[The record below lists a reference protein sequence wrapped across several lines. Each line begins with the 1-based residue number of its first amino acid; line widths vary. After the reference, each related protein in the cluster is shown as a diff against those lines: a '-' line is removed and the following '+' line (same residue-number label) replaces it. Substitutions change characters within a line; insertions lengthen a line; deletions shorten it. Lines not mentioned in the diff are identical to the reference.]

1 MLEPESTPEPE
12 PLMAALRRQR
22 PVQLADVAFGGPVKE
37 ATEALPEA
45 NDPDRTKRQVEV
57 AGQAYKKQQQQQQQP
72 QPDVKDRYIVALES
86 ALLQVQTLN
95 KKLSDELLVQTKLV
109 KANQASNFAALL
121 QKLGGLEAQ
130 VALLQVPEP
139 ELEMPQ
145 TPEPEPE
152 PEKPDEKV
160 LSKCLEHLLK
170 EASREQVTLVDLD
183 QAVQHAAGQVLERL
197 NQVEVHLNATFAW
210 IKTGFLRVENKTVTV
225 VHDLE
230 KSFNSSRDENSGQ
243 FHRIDQHT
251 RKTATAMDRLEKNF
265 NTSQDACLQRFD
277 QFEKKSEKRITSVH
291 QRFDA
296 QDLVLNKT
304 YILNLNQSAV
314 IGACINNGLNGKR
327 FFGRWW
333 EQFNNILHGTVP
345 ENSELYHAQNMEEL
359 FDSEK
364 ILILFFGLIFWFI
377 RGIDGRGGSR
387 LARKWRLRQRIIHK
401 AFKIIQSNGFSLLLE
416 TSWQQQRAQMF

>member
-1 MLEPESTPEPE
+1 MFPSIFYYSSHSTPEPE
-12 PLMAALRRQR
+12 SRPEPETTTPAPEPMMAALRRQR
-22 PVQLADVAFGGPVKE
+22 PVELANVAFGGPE
-37 ATEALPEA
+37 TEALPA
-45 NDPDRTKRQVEV
+45 LPDPDRIKRQVEV
-57 AGQAYKKQQQQQQQP
+57 AGQAYKKQQQQQQQ

-86 ALLQVQTLN
+86 ALLQVQTSY
-95 KKLSDELLVQTKLV
+95 KKLSDEVLVQTKLV
-109 KANQASNFAALL
+109 RTNQASNFAALL

-152 PEKPDEKV
+152 KPDEKV

-170 EASREQVTLVDLD
+170 EVSREPVTLVEVD
-183 QAVQHAAGQVLERL
+183 QAVQRATGQVLERL
-197 NQVEVHLNATFAW
+197 DQLELQLNATFAW
-210 IKTGFLRVENKTVTV
+210 IKTGFFRMENKTVAV
-225 VHDLE
+225 VNQLG
-230 KSFNSSRDENSGQ
+230 KSFNSSRDENSDR
-243 FHRIDQHT
+243 FHHIDQDSK
-251 RKTATAMDRLEKNF
+251 KTATAMDRLEKNF

-277 QFEKKSEKRITSVH
+277 QFEKQSEKRLTSVH

-345 ENSELYHAQNMEEL
+345 ENS
-359 FDSEK
+359 
-364 ILILFFGLIFWFI
+364 
-377 RGIDGRGGSR
+377 
-387 LARKWRLRQRIIHK
+387 
-401 AFKIIQSNGFSLLLE
+401 
-416 TSWQQQRAQMF
+416 

>member
-1 MLEPESTPEPE
+1 MSFSSNRMPTPEPKSTPEPE
-12 PLMAALRRQR
+12 PMMAALRRQR

-72 QPDVKDRYIVALES
+72 QPDVKDQYIVALES

-109 KANQASNFAALL
+109 KANQASNFAVLL

-152 PEKPDEKV
+152 KPDEKV

-170 EASREQVTLVDLD
+170 EASREQVTLVDVD
-183 QAVQHAAGQVLERL
+183 QAVQHAAGQVLKRL

-243 FHRIDQHT
+243 F

-265 NTSQDACLQRFD
+265 NTSRDVCSQRFD
-277 QFEKKSEKRITSVH
+277 QFEKQSSVDL
-291 QRFDA
+291 RFDTL
-296 QDLVLNKT
+296 DWVLNKT
-304 YILNLNQSAV
+304 YTLTLNQSTM
-314 IGACINNGLNGKR
+314 IGACVANGLNRKR

-333 EQFNNILHGTVP
+333 EQFNNIVYGTIP
-345 ENSELYHAQNMEEL
+345 ENSELYHAQTIEEL

-364 ILILFFGLIFWFI
+364 ILILFVGGLAWLI
-377 RGIDGRGGSR
+377 RGLDGRSGSR
-387 LARKWRLRQRIIHK
+387 WARKWRLRQRIIHK
-401 AFKIIQSNGFSLLLE
+401 AFKIIRSNGF
-416 TSWQQQRAQMF
+416 

>member
-1 MLEPESTPEPE
+1 M
-12 PLMAALRRQR
+12 MAALRRQR
-22 PVQLADVAFGGPVKE
+22 PVQLADVAFGGPK
-37 ATEALPEA
+37 TEVLPALP
-45 NDPDRTKRQVEV
+45 DPDRIKRQVEV
-57 AGQAYKKQQQQQQQP
+57 AAQSYKKQQQQQQQ
-72 QPDVKDRYIVALES
+72 QQDTKDRYIVALES

-95 KKLSDELLVQTKLV
+95 KKLSDEVLVQTKLV

-170 EASREQVTLVDLD
+170 EASREPVTLVDVN
-183 QAVQHAAGQVLERL
+183 QAVQRATSQVLERL
-197 NQVEVHLNATFAW
+197 DRLEVHLNATFAW

-243 FHRIDQHT
+243 F

-265 NTSQDACLQRFD
+265 NTSRDVCSQRFD
-277 QFEKKSEKRITSVH
+277 QFEKQSSVDL
-291 QRFDA
+291 RFDTL
-296 QDLVLNKT
+296 DWVLNKT
-304 YILNLNQSAV
+304 YTLTLNQSTM
-314 IGACINNGLNGKR
+314 IGACVANGLNRKR

-333 EQFNNILHGTVP
+333 EQFNNIVYGTIP
-345 ENSELYHAQNMEEL
+345 ENSELYHAQTIEEL

-364 ILILFFGLIFWFI
+364 ILILFVGGLAWLI
-377 RGIDGRGGSR
+377 RGLDGRSGSR
-387 LARKWRLRQRIIHK
+387 WARKWRLRQRIIHK
-401 AFKIIQSNGFSLLLE
+401 ACKIIRSNRF
-416 TSWQQQRAQMF
+416 

>member
-1 MLEPESTPEPE
+1 M
-12 PLMAALRRQR
+12 MAALRRQR
-22 PVQLADVAFGGPVKE
+22 PVQLADVAFGGPE
-37 ATEALPEA
+37 TEALPA
-45 NDPDRTKRQVEV
+45 LPDPDRIKRQVEV
-57 AGQAYKKQQQQQQQP
+57 AGQAYKKQQQQQQQ
-72 QPDVKDRYIVALES
+72 QQDTKDRYIVALES

-109 KANQASNFAALL
+109 RTNQASNFAALL

-152 PEKPDEKV
+152 KPDEKV

-170 EASREQVTLVDLD
+170 EVSREPATLMEVD
-183 QAVQHAAGQVLERL
+183 QAVQRATGQVLERL
-197 NQVEVHLNATFAW
+197 DQLEVHLNATFAW
-210 IKTGFLRVENKTVTV
+210 IKTGFSRIENKTVTV

-243 FHRIDQHT
+243 F

-265 NTSQDACLQRFD
+265 NTSRDVCSQRLD
-277 QFEKKSEKRITSVH
+277 QFEKQSSVDL
-291 QRFDA
+291 RFDTL
-296 QDLVLNKT
+296 DWVLNKT
-304 YILNLNQSAV
+304 YTLTLNQSTM
-314 IGACINNGLNGKR
+314 IGACVANGLNRKR

-333 EQFNNILHGTVP
+333 EQFNNIVYGTIP
-345 ENSELYHAQNMEEL
+345 ENSELYHAQTIEEL

-364 ILILFFGLIFWFI
+364 ILILFVGGLAWLI
-377 RGIDGRGGSR
+377 RGLDGRSGSR
-387 LARKWRLRQRIIHK
+387 WARKWRLRQRIIHK
-401 AFKIIQSNGFSLLLE
+401 ACKIIRSNRF
-416 TSWQQQRAQMF
+416 

>member
-1 MLEPESTPEPE
+1 M
-12 PLMAALRRQR
+12 MAALRRQR

-57 AGQAYKKQQQQQQQP
+57 AGQAYKKQQQQQQQQ

-86 ALLQVQTLN
+86 ALLQVQTSN
-95 KKLSDELLVQTKLV
+95 KKLSDEVLVQTKLV
-109 KANQASNFAALL
+109 KANQASNFAVLL

-130 VALLQVPEP
+130 VALLPVPEP

-152 PEKPDEKV
+152 KPDEKA

-170 EASREQVTLVDLD
+170 EVSREPVTLMDVD
-183 QAVQHAAGQVLERL
+183 QAVQRATGQVLERL
-197 NQVEVHLNATFAW
+197 DQLELQLNATFAW
-210 IKTGFLRVENKTVTV
+210 IKTGFSRIENKTVTV

-230 KSFNSSRDENSGQ
+230 KSFNSSRDENSGH
-243 FHRIDQHT
+243 F

-265 NTSQDACLQRFD
+265 NTSRDVCSQRFD
-277 QFEKKSEKRITSVH
+277 QFEKQSSVDL
-291 QRFDA
+291 RFDTL
-296 QDLVLNKT
+296 DWVLNKT
-304 YILNLNQSAV
+304 YTLTLNQSTM
-314 IGACINNGLNGKR
+314 IGACVANGLNRKR

-333 EQFNNILHGTVP
+333 EQFNNIVYGTIP
-345 ENSELYHAQNMEEL
+345 ENSELYHAQTIEEL

-364 ILILFFGLIFWFI
+364 ILILFVGGLAWLI
-377 RGIDGRGGSR
+377 RGLDGRSGSR
-387 LARKWRLRQRIIHK
+387 WARKWRLRQRIIHK
-401 AFKIIQSNGFSLLLE
+401 ACKIIRSNGF
-416 TSWQQQRAQMF
+416 

>member
-1 MLEPESTPEPE
+1 MFPSIFYYSSHSTPEPE
-12 PLMAALRRQR
+12 SRQEPETTTPAPEPMMAALRRQR
-22 PVQLADVAFGGPVKE
+22 PVELANVAFGGPE
-37 ATEALPEA
+37 TEALPA
-45 NDPDRTKRQVEV
+45 LPDPDRIKRQVEV
-57 AGQAYKKQQQQQQQP
+57 AGQAYKKQQQQQQQQ

-86 ALLQVQTLN
+86 ALLQVQTSN
-95 KKLSDELLVQTKLV
+95 KKLSDEVLVQTKLV

-170 EASREQVTLVDLD
+170 EASRKPMTLMEVD
-183 QAVQHAAGQVLERL
+183 QAVQRATGQVLERL
-197 NQVEVHLNATFAW
+197 DQLELQLNATFAW
-210 IKTGFLRVENKTVTV
+210 IKTGFFRVENKTVAV
-225 VHDLE
+225 VNQLG
-230 KSFNSSRDENSGQ
+230 KSFNSSRDENSDR
-243 FHRIDQHT
+243 FHHIDQDS

-277 QFEKKSEKRITSVH
+277 QFEKQSSVDL
-291 QRFDA
+291 RFDTL
-296 QDLVLNKT
+296 DWVLNKT
-304 YILNLNQSAV
+304 YTLTLNQSTM
-314 IGACINNGLNGKR
+314 IGACVANGLNRKR

-333 EQFNNILHGTVP
+333 EQFNNIVYGTIP
-345 ENSELYHAQNMEEL
+345 ENSELYHAQTIEEL

-364 ILILFFGLIFWFI
+364 ILILFVGGLAWLI
-377 RGIDGRGGSR
+377 RGLDGRSGSR
-387 LARKWRLRQRIIHK
+387 WARKWRLRQRIIHK
-401 AFKIIQSNGFSLLLE
+401 AFKIIRSNGF
-416 TSWQQQRAQMF
+416 

>member
-1 MLEPESTPEPE
+1 M
-12 PLMAALRRQR
+12 MAALRRQR
-22 PVQLADVAFGGPVKE
+22 PVQLADVAFGGPE
-37 ATEALPEA
+37 TEALPA
-45 NDPDRTKRQVEV
+45 LPDPDRIKRQVEM
-57 AGQAYKKQQQQQQQP
+57 AAQTYKKQQQQQQQQ

-86 ALLQVQTLN
+86 ALLQVQTSN
-95 KKLSDELLVQTKLV
+95 KKLSDEVLVQTKLV

-152 PEKPDEKV
+152 KPDEKA

-170 EASREQVTLVDLD
+170 EVSREPVTLMDVD
-183 QAVQHAAGQVLERL
+183 QAVQRATGQVLERFDRL
-197 NQVEVHLNATFAW
+197 ELQLNATFSW
-210 IKTGFLRVENKTVTV
+210 IKTGFSRVENKTVTV

-243 FHRIDQHT
+243 F

-265 NTSQDACLQRFD
+265 NTSRDAWSQRFD
-277 QFEKKSEKRITSVH
+277 QFEKQSSVDL
-291 QRFDA
+291 RFDTL
-296 QDLVLNKT
+296 DWVLNKT
-304 YILNLNQSAV
+304 YTLTLNQSTM
-314 IGACINNGLNGKR
+314 IGACVANGLNRKS

-333 EQFNNILHGTVP
+333 EQFNNIVYGTIP
-345 ENSELYHAQNMEEL
+345 ENSELYHAQTIEEL

-364 ILILFFGLIFWFI
+364 ILILFVGGLAWLI
-377 RGIDGRGGSR
+377 RGLDGRSGSR
-387 LARKWRLRQRIIHK
+387 WARKWRLRQRIIHK
-401 AFKIIQSNGFSLLLE
+401 ACKIIRSNGF
-416 TSWQQQRAQMF
+416 

>member
-109 KANQASNFAALL
+109 KANQASNFAVLL

-152 PEKPDEKV
+152 KPDEKA

-170 EASREQVTLVDLD
+170 EVSREPVTLMDVD
-183 QAVQHAAGQVLERL
+183 QAVQRATGQVLERL
-197 NQVEVHLNATFAW
+197 DQLELQLNATFAW
-210 IKTGFLRVENKTVTV
+210 IKTGFFRVENKTVAV
-225 VHDLE
+225 VNQLE
-230 KSFNSSRDENSGQ
+230 KSFNSSRDESSDR
-243 FHRIDQHT
+243 FHHIDQDS

-277 QFEKKSEKRITSVH
+277 QFEKQSEKRLTSVH

-314 IGACINNGLNGKR
+314 IGACVTNGLNGKR